1 MDVVSVR
8 FFTEKVGMPGWEL
21 EQHEPA
27 EGAFVEGPNTADSA
41 NEDALCKTQK
51 LTLNSNG

>member
-1 MDVVSVR
+1 MWFR
-8 FFTEKVGMPGWEL
+8 CAFFTEKVGMPGWEL

-41 NEDALCKTQK
+41 NEDALCRTQK